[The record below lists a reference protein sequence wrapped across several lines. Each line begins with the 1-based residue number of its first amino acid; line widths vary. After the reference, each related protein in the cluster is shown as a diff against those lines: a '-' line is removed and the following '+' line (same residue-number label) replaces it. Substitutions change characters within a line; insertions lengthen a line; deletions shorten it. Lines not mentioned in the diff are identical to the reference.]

1 MPLPQALQRRFTS
14 VSAIGSDFPEVPSQ
28 TTRRAALAAAV
39 TLAATGTAKAHN
51 HAADMERL
59 QALLVPAR
67 GPEDILFL
75 VYPGCTAL
83 DFIGPHHM
91 LRGLMGATVRLVAK
105 SREPIITDTGI
116 AILPDLDFAACPEAP
131 TLICVP
137 GGSEGTLAAM
147 EDEATITFLASR
159 GRNAAWVTGVCTG
172 TLLLGAAGLLRG
184 YKATSHWLTRELLP
198 IFGALPLDQRVVF
211 DRNRVTGG
219 GVTAGIDFGLAM
231 VAALRDDFYAKAVQL
246 VAEYD
251 PAPPFDAGSPARAP
265 REAREIVETM
275 FAPFLDRIRLAS
287 QVAARRIPM

>member
-1 MPLPQALQRRFTS
+1 
-14 VSAIGSDFPEVPSQ
+14 VSAIGFRVAKAPPEA
-28 TTRRAALAAAV
+28 TRRAALAAAV
-39 TLAATGTAKAHN
+39 TLAASRAAKGHDHTAS
-51 HAADMERL
+51 MERL

-67 GPEDILFL
+67 GPEDIVFL

-83 DFIGPHHM
+83 DFVGPHNM

-105 SREPIITDTGI
+105 TREPIITDTGL
-116 AILPDLDFAACPEAP
+116 AVLPDLDFASCPEAP

-147 EDEATITFLASR
+147 EDEATIAFLAGR
-159 GRNAAWVTGVCTG
+159 GRQAAWITGVCTG
-172 TLLLGAAGLLRG
+172 TLLLGAAGLLHG
-184 YKATSHWLTRELLP
+184 YRATSHWLTRDLLP
-198 IFGALPLDQRVVF
+198 IFGANAVDQRVVF

-251 PAPPFDAGSPARAP
+251 PAPPFDAGSPNRAP
-265 REAREIVETM
+265 PEAREIVETM
-275 FAPFLDRIRLAS
+275 FAPFLERIRLAS
-287 QVAARRIPM
+287 ETAAGRMPR